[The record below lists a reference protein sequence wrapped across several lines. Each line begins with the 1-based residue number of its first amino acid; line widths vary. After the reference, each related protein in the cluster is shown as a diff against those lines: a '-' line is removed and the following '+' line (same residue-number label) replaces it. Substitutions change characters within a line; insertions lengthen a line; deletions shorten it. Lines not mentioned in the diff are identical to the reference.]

1 MRLPSSR
8 YKHMHSWRPNSTP
21 NPSPPPPHCVNS
33 LVTLRSLCCHTR
45 WQRSTVI
52 GTSAKRFKSC
62 CAGGLSTSM
71 MSKDLGVKD
80 VGKNVKHTCVCN
92 YIYPCKSRAH
102 NIIIAKYF
110 KQKKTSKRV
119 DHPQKFPETQMAFV
133 FFFKWICF
141 QTKMMP
147 PSI

>member
-8 YKHMHSWRPNSTP
+8 YKNMHYWRPNSTP
-21 NPSPPPPHCVNS
+21 NPQPSPPHCVNS

-52 GTSAKRFKSC
+52 GTSAKRFRSC

-80 VGKNVKHTCVCN
+80 DLKNVKHSCVY
-92 YIYPCKSRAH
+92 YICHCKSRIH

-110 KQKKTSKRV
+110 KKTSKIV
-119 DHPQKFPETQMAFV
+119 DHPKISETQMAFV
-133 FFFKWICF
+133 FFSNEYVCF
-141 QTKMMP
+141 RRWCHLP
-147 PSI
+147 